1 MALLPSESQA
11 SSEIFL
17 PRNLPFTI
25 ALPLV
30 SLLPGPGH
38 QDTLATEDIGLPT
51 SKLLPFQFIYY
62 KVAKGSLKSQS
73 HHGAIL
79 LFKSL
84 R

>member
-38 QDTLATEDIGLPT
+38 QDTLATEDIGF
-51 SKLLPFQFIYY
+51 LLLNFYPFD
-62 KVAKGSLKSQS
+62 SLTTK
-73 HHGAIL
+73 
-79 LFKSL
+79 
-84 R
+84 